1 MTDISLRP
9 GDALR
14 IDGSNGLSLLLRSHG
29 DGWEV
34 RVINPW
40 WKRWLRAW
48 RDHWQVGLLAELD
61 EHLLRDIGM
70 HAGSVDPLARRAHA
84 HRENELRRIAMSRLG
99 LM

>member
-1 MTDISLRP
+1 MAEISLRP

-14 IDGSNGLSLLLRSHG
+14 IEQGKGLSLLLRAHG

-48 RDHWQVGLLAELD
+48 RESAQARLLAELD
-61 EHLLRDIGM
+61 RHILRDIGM
-70 HAGSVDPLARRAHA
+70 DLGSGDPLAAHA
-84 HRENELRRIAMSRLG
+84 HALRQQEQRRIAMAQLG
-99 LM
+99 LL